1 MNNKR
6 LLDVVGTIL
15 LAAGF
20 FLAFLPHAVHTA
32 VGLDEETSH
41 LKHVITGMITV
52 VIGLGILVFNNKA
65 LKLPTMHKKI

>member
-6 LLDVVGTIL
+6 LLDVVGTVL

-20 FLAFLPHAVHTA
+20 FLAFLPHAIHTA
-32 VGLDEETSH
+32 VGLNEETSH
-41 LKHVITGMITV
+41 LKHIITGMTAV
-52 VIGLGILVFNNKA
+52 VVSLGILVYNNKT